1 MMKAIIIED
10 EVNNREAL
18 EIDIKRYCPE
28 VELVDSCV
36 SAKEGLWAIQKHN
49 PELVFLDIEMPGM
62 NAFQMLEELEEI
74 NFAIIFTT
82 AHSQYAIQAFEFSA
96 TDYLLKPIEA
106 EQLQNAVRKVAAQKE
121 RERLLTQEHF
131 SVLKQNYLSRQP
143 RRMAIPSVGK
153 YHFVLIDDIIYCEA
167 DGPTT
172 RVVLEGNEQVVAGK
186 NLRVIENHLAGYAF
200 FRIHNSYLIS
210 LNHITEYH
218 KGDKYVCMKNGKQLP
233 VAHSRVANFVQEVKK
248 MSI

>member
-1 MMKAIIIED
+1 MKAIIIED
-10 EVNNREAL
+10 EINNREAL
-18 EIDIKRYCPE
+18 EMDIKRYCPE
-28 VELVDSCV
+28 VELLDSCV
-36 SAKEGLWAIQKHN
+36 SAKEGLWAIQKYN

-62 NAFQMLEELEEI
+62 NAFQMLEELEAI

-82 AHSQYAIQAFEFSA
+82 AHTKYAIQAFEFSA

-106 EQLQNAVRKVAAQKE
+106 EQLQNTVRKGAAQQE
-121 RERLLTQEHF
+121 RERLLPQEHF

-143 RRMAIPSVGK
+143 RRMAIPSIGK
-153 YHFVLIDDIIYCEA
+153 YRFVYIDDIIYCEA

-172 RVVLEGNEQVVAGK
+172 RVVLDGNEQVVAGK
-186 NLRVIENHLAGYAF
+186 NLRVIETYLAGRAF
-200 FRIHNSYLIS
+200 FRIHNRYLIS